1 MTAKELVEDAVRRSI
16 LHLSK
21 DAPCLLA
28 AVSGGADSVA
38 MLHALVRLR
47 DASLESGAALY
58 PRFRLCCV
66 HVNHNLRG
74 EESRGDAEFVATLC
88 KQWDVPCRLETV
100 EEGSIEKKAKDSNC
114 GIEAAAREARHTI
127 FQNTASLD
135 KADKI
140 LIAHNR
146 DDLLENILI
155 RILRGSG
162 PAGLAPLKKESGN
175 ILRPLLSLSRAG
187 ILSYLALN
195 NIIYRVDS
203 SNNDENFFRNKV
215 RLRLIPL
222 LESYFPSWKKNLF
235 QFAETQGMA
244 ADYLKKTALVK
255 IDESEKTYNAIKHKT
270 ITIENFSTIAPILQE
285 EIIFNALNRFGDSKE
300 NIDSLFEPDTISEKQ
315 IIPRRDSL
323 RRALQQKKDADLG
336 GASIQFF
343 KDSVII
349 SLKEPLITE
358 ENYSLLIEHEGVY
371 HYKNIKLECYN
382 NMQDKKDKFF
392 YITLPLV
399 LYAADNNDFIMIDGK
414 KHSAETYKKKYNA
427 HNALVS
433 ARDAEGIAAFILV
446 SDDCKIVAQRK
457 DCNADNAQSN
467 TVIFALIDKE

>member
-1 MTAKELVEDAVRRSI
+1 MIEQKLVEDIVRESI
-16 LHLSK
+16 LRLSK
-21 DAPCLLA
+21 EEPRLLA

-47 DASLESGAALY
+47 NVSLESGVALY
-58 PRFRLCCV
+58 PRFSLYCV

-74 EESRGDAEFVATLC
+74 EESRGDAEFVAALC
-88 KQWDVPCRLETV
+88 KQWDVPCRIETV

-114 GIEAAAREARHTI
+114 GIEAAAREARHII
-127 FQNTASLD
+127 FQTTASFYN
-135 KADKI
+135 ADKI

-162 PAGLAPLKKESGN
+162 PAGLAPLQAESGN
-175 ILRPLLSLSRAG
+175 ILRPLLSLSRVE
-187 ILSYLALN
+187 ILAFLTLN

-203 SNNDENFFRNKV
+203 SNNDERFFRNKV
-215 RLRLIPL
+215 RRRLTPL
-222 LESYFPSWKKNLF
+222 LDSYFPSWEKNLF
-235 QFAETQGMA
+235 QFAETQRLVS
-244 ADYLKKTALVK
+244 DYLKDSAHIKINGGIKTH
-255 IDESEKTYNAIKHKT
+255 NT
-270 ITIENFSTIAPILQE
+270 ITIENFSTIAPVLQE
-285 EIIFNALNRFGDSKE
+285 EIIFNALNSFENSKK
-300 NIDSLFEPDTISEKQ
+300 NSDSLFEPDTIIEKQ

-349 SLKEPLITE
+349 RIKEPLITE

-382 NMQDKKDKFF
+382 NIPDKNNFF
-392 YITLPLV
+392 SATLPLV
-399 LYAADNNDFIMIDGK
+399 LYTADNNDFIMIDDK
-414 KHSAETYKKKYNA
+414 KYSAETYKKKYNA

-433 ARDAEGIAAFILV
+433 ARDAGGIAAFILA
-446 SDDCKIVAQRK
+446 SDDCKIIAQRN
-457 DCNADNAQSN
+457 DSAIPNSINCSPSPAARCSER
-467 TVIFALIDKE
+467 F